1 MGYHNITRRS
11 SGILGL
17 WLLMQT
23 PIGFA
28 FPLSVDQA
36 VKMAMENQLDI
47 KIAANSE
54 EQTKYTLQSTEGS
67 QKVSVDASNTFYLK
81 QIHYQAASNT
91 TALTLSLPLYSGGKN
106 EGNIE
111 MAQTD
116 VTIAGLTLL
125 KTMQDEKLKTV
136 SDYYDV
142 LEKQKVQAV
151 DQETVDNYLSHLNNV
166 KAQYSVGNIAKLDVL
181 KSEVELA
188 DAQQT
193 LVKAKNSYAVAVNA
207 LKNLI
212 RWKSAEPLEFIDDF
226 QHVPVNQTMDQC
238 VAFAKKH
245 RPDVEKYRLT
255 IGETKK
261 NVEVVSADQ
270 KPSVSL
276 TAATSWGSAILPKED
291 NRDMY
296 VGVTTSWNLFDGQIT
311 ESKIK
316 KAQSAVAAAQ
326 LELESQEDSVEVA
339 VKEYYLGLKEAEM
352 RMESTQV
359 AVHEAEEAYFIA
371 EAKYQA
377 GEGVILDV
385 IDAQL
390 DLTTAKNNFIAA
402 RYDYATYKAELENAM
417 GMD

>member
-1 MGYHNITRRS
+1 MGYHNLTKRS
-11 SGILGL
+11 SSLLGL
-17 WLLMQT
+17 WLCMQT
-23 PIGFA
+23 AIGCA
-28 FPLSVDQA
+28 ASLSLDQA
-36 VKMAMENQLDI
+36 VKLAMENQLDI

-54 EQTKYTLQSTEGS
+54 EQARYVLQSTEGS
-67 QKVSVDASNTFYLK
+67 QKISVDAANTFYLK
-81 QIHYQAASNT
+81 QIHYEATTNS

-111 MAQTD
+111 MAKTD
-116 VTIAGLTLL
+116 VTMAGLILL
-125 KTMQDEKLKTV
+125 KTKQDIKLKTI
-136 SDYYDV
+136 SAYYDV
-142 LEKQKVQAV
+142 LEAQKVEAV
-151 DQETVDNYLSHLNNV
+151 DQETVDNYLLHLNNV

-193 LVKAKNSYAVAVNA
+193 LVKAKNSSAVAVNA

-212 RWKSAEPLEFIDDF
+212 RWKSGESLEFIDDF
-226 QHVPVNQTMDQC
+226 QHVPVHETLDQC
-238 VAFAKKH
+238 VAFAKEH

-255 IGETKK
+255 IGESEQ

-270 KPSVSL
+270 KPAVSL
-276 TAATSWGSAILPKED
+276 TAATGWGSGILPNEN

-296 VGVTTSWNLFDGQIT
+296 VGVTTSWNLFDGQIIQ
-311 ESKIK
+311 SKIK
-316 KAQSAVAAAQ
+316 KAQSAVAASR
-326 LELESQEDSVEVA
+326 LELELQEDSVEVA
-339 VKEYYLGLKEAEM
+339 VKEYYLGLKEAEKLL
-352 RMESTQV
+352 ETTQV

-390 DLTTAKNNFIAA
+390 ALTTAKNNYIAA
-402 RYDYATYKAELENAM
+402 RYDYATDKAELENAM
-417 GMD
+417 GLD

>member
-1 MGYHNITRRS
+1 
-11 SGILGL
+11 
-17 WLLMQT
+17 MQT
-23 PIGFA
+23 AIGFA
-28 FPLSVDQA
+28 APLSLDQA
-36 VKMAMENQLDI
+36 VKMALENQLDI

-54 EQTKYTLQSTEGS
+54 EQAIYALQSAEGS
-67 QKVSVDASNTFYLK
+67 QKISVDAANTFYLRK
-81 QIHYQAASNT
+81 INYQATTNT
-91 TALTLSLPLYSGGKN
+91 TALTLTLPLYSGGKN

-111 MAQTD
+111 IAKTD

-125 KTMQDEKLKTV
+125 KTKQDIKLKTV
-136 SDYYDV
+136 SAYYDV
-142 LEKQKVQAV
+142 LEAQKVEAV
-151 DQETVDNYLSHLNNV
+151 DQETVDNYLLHLNNV

-212 RWKSAEPLEFIDDF
+212 RWKRAEPLEFIDDF
-226 QHVPVNQTMDQC
+226 QHVPVHETMDQC
-238 VAFAKKH
+238 VTFAKEH

-255 IGETKK
+255 IGESEKD
-261 NVEVVSADQ
+261 VEVVSADQ
-270 KPSVSL
+270 KPSISL
-276 TAATSWGSAILPKED
+276 TAATDWGSGILPNED

-311 ESKIK
+311 KSKMK
-316 KAQSAVAAAQ
+316 KAQSAVVASR

-339 VKEYYLGLKEAEM
+339 VKEYYLGLKEAEK
-352 RMESTQV
+352 RLETTQV

-377 GEGVILDV
+377 GEGVVLDV

-390 DLTTAKNNFIAA
+390 ALTTAKNNYIAA
-402 RYDYATYKAELENAM
+402 RYDYATDKAELENAM